1 MAIPVI
7 QESSFGGNIGSA
19 LGGGLGQALQY
30 LAQDRIREKM
40 EQKQIGKRGQALQ
53 ALKLLSPQSFGNLNE
68 EQMGQFAQ
76 LPEQSFN
83 IALKQ
88 LLQQPLFN
96 AGGISPEDAQMQKL
110 AEQKIINDILYPNNS
125 VPQEPVSIGAP
136 QEAAPFNQPQ
146 EAGPI
151 GQPQEAG
158 PIGQPQEAGPIGQ
171 QQDIEKPGVT
181 FKKEGL
187 VFKLPKSYSPEE
199 MEDRFRKAP
208 GLKSNSL
215 EKQLDLIS
223 QNTLISPEQKKII
236 IKNGRDKIARL
247 DVKQDKINAKNKP
260 YIVGINGKYD
270 ATKSSGMRL
279 NRYLEL
285 LKNGNLQK
293 PEEVALYDFLA
304 KKIGYDLRG
313 TVLNADSQE
322 AQKLTKDFLKD
333 LPKLF
338 SGKITDRQASDYLK
352 TVPSLMQSHNG
363 KIRVATNL
371 LLMDEITKLKYFE
384 KEKIMAEYQGVEPA
398 NIETLI
404 NSRTDERV
412 GAIAKEFVSGHR
424 KSMLE
429 LKHEKNSKNSKT
441 AFADLTEAE
450 KDQLSSS
457 GPDLTE
463 KKDKQFRGLFET
475 LLSRK
480 AKS

>member
-1 MAIPVI
+1 MAIPTI
-7 QESSFGGNIGSA
+7 QESSLGGGLGSA
-19 LGGGLGQALQY
+19 LGGGLAQALQY
-30 LAQDRIREKM
+30 LAQERVNEKM

-96 AGGISPEDAQMQKL
+96 ASGISPEDAQMQKL
-110 AEQKIINDILYPNNS
+110 TEQKTINDILYPNNS

-151 GQPQEAG
+151 GQPQE
-158 PIGQPQEAGPIGQ
+158 EALIGQ
-171 QQDIEKPGVT
+171 QQEEAPVGQPQDMEKPGVT

-187 VFKLPKSYSPEE
+187 VSKLPKSSSPEE

-208 GLKSNSL
+208 GLKSDSL

-247 DVKQDKINAKNKP
+247 DVKQDKVNAKNKP
-260 YIVGINGKYD
+260 YIDSLNGKYD
-270 ATKSSGMRL
+270 ASKSSGMRL

-285 LKNGNLQK
+285 LKEGNLQK

-322 AQKLTKDFLKD
+322 AQKLTRDFLKD

-352 TVPSLMQSHNG
+352 TVPSLMQSHDG

-412 GAIAKEFVSGHR
+412 GAIAKKFVSGHR
-424 KSMLE
+424 KSVLE

-450 KDQLSSS
+450 KDQLKPS
-457 GPDLTE
+457 GPDSLIGN
-463 KKDKQFRGLFET
+463 RRVGVAG
-475 LLSRK
+475 LLSSLLDK
-480 AKS
+480 TGL